1 MRFGKLM
8 SVTVALVAGM
18 AFGNL
23 PTEIQVDLRMDEID
37 YVSGERVRCVVDV
50 KNMAPETVSVGRP
63 DSRDYLFVEVFCA
76 SDMRQ
81 LEVTTKKP
89 FVVPFK
95 LSSNQGQKFEVFLAD
110 YYPLR
115 EPRHYLART
124 VFVHRGT
131 RFEGQY
137 RAFDIVP
144 GMKITGAVQMFSNR
158 PGLTREFSLVQW
170 SRKGHEHL
178 FVGATDSGTS
188 DRKWVTTDV
197 GQLMKITK
205 PTISILPSGE
215 VVVLHRTNSDNF
227 IRSEF
232 WSMPDAID
240 FRSRQLV
247 QDPETAGQNR
257 VKEIYKE
264 AGGVKA
270 KGRPW
275 WKLW

>member
-1 MRFGKLM
+1 MKKLLAVLVM
-8 SVTVALVAGM
+8 AVAGF
-18 AFGNL
+18 AFAEV
-23 PTEIQVDLRMDEID
+23 PTEIQVDLKMDETD
-37 YVSGERVRCVVDV
+37 YVSGERVRCIVNVR
-50 KNMAPETVSVGRP
+50 NLTPGSLSVGFR
-63 DSRDYLFVEVFCA
+63 DSTDFLFVEVFCA

-81 LEVTTKKP
+81 LDVTATKP
-89 FVVPFK
+89 FVVPFRLK
-95 LSSNQGQKFEVFLAD
+95 SNQGQKFEVFLAD

-124 VFVHRGT
+124 VLVHDGT

-144 GMKITGAVQMFSNR
+144 GMRVTGAVQMFSNCE
-158 PGLTREFSLVQW
+158 GLTREFTLLQW
-170 SRKGHEHL
+170 SRRGHEHL
-178 FVGATDSGTS
+178 FVTAADSGVS
-188 DRKWVTTDV
+188 ERKWMTTDV

-205 PTISILPSGE
+205 PTISILPGGE
-215 VVVLHRTNSDNF
+215 VIVLHRTNSDNF

-232 WSMPDAID
+232 WSMPNAID

-257 VKEIYKE
+257 VQEIYKE
-264 AGGVKA
+264 SGGVKA